1 MAGLSPREL
10 DDPAVASVT
19 TPVTAAVQG
28 RRPGT
33 ALRAAE
39 LAAGYPAD
47 GGFRRVLED
56 IDLSL
61 EPGQCLAVVGESGCG
76 KSTLLHV
83 LAGLQASSAG
93 SVTIDGETV
102 AAPGLA
108 SPGHAAYL
116 FQKDLLVPWKTVLGN
131 ATMTARMA
139 RPQGLDK
146 LTSETRA
153 GELLQEFGL
162 GDRLDSM
169 PHELSGGMRQRVAL
183 ARTLVLGRG
192 LVLLDEPFGSL
203 DVLTRR
209 DMQQW
214 LLGVMV
220 AHPATWVLVTHDVAE
235 AVLLGDRV
243 AVLSGRPARLAGCLE
258 ASVSPE
264 RRRSAAQDSLAA
276 GLMRRL
282 SDDVYRLLEQG
293 RSA

>member
-1 MAGLSPREL
+1 MAGSSPHEL

-19 TPVTAAVQG
+19 TPVTAAARG
-28 RRPGT
+28 RRLGA
-33 ALRAAE
+33 ALRVAG

-47 GGFRRVLED
+47 DGFRAVLED

-61 EPGQCLAVVGESGCG
+61 EPGRCLALVGESGCG

-93 SVTIDGETV
+93 SVTIDGETI
-102 AAPGLA
+102 AAPGLT

-131 ATMTARMA
+131 ATMAAKMA
-139 RPQGLDK
+139 RPRGQDNRM
-146 LTSETRA
+146 TETRA
-153 GELLQEFGL
+153 RELLQEFGL

-203 DVLTRR
+203 DVLTRK

-258 ASVSPE
+258 VSVSPE

-282 SDDVYRLLEQG
+282 NDDVYRLLELG